1 MEIFADASIA
11 RNLQRAL
18 AGDTF
23 RTEMTLAGPVF
34 DSWYSPL
41 RNAKG
46 AVAGVIGV
54 AGDITEYVR
63 LSERLRDAAKMEAIG
78 RLAGGV
84 AHDFNNQLTAILGFA
99 EILEQSFDEDDPRA
113 EDVMQIIRGRRAAA
127 LTQQL
132 LAFGRKQVRRPTVL
146 DLNTVLTNLETL
158 LLHTVREDVQLD
170 TQLAPDLWAVTADEV
185 QIEQVIM
192 AHLFEPFFTTKDE
205 GKGTGMGLA
214 SAYGII
220 TQSGGFIEVA
230 TELGRGTT
238 FTFYLPSVSMPAA
251 SEAAP
256 HTDESGHAESH

>member
-1 MEIFADASIA
+1 MKQQLQQAQKMEVVG
-11 RNLQRAL
+11 QL
-18 AGDTF
+18 AGS
-23 RTEMTLAGPVF
+23 V
-34 DSWYSPL
+34 S
-41 RNAKG
+41 
-46 AVAGVIGV
+46 
-54 AGDITEYVR
+54 
-63 LSERLRDAAKMEAIG
+63 
-78 RLAGGV
+78 
-84 AHDFNNQLTAILGFA
+84 HDFNNLLMVILVV
-99 EILEQSFDEDDPRA
+99 A
-113 EDVMQIIRGRRAAA
+113 EDLLRDFQEDPDVVANEEVADRLKEIVKAGDSAAA
-127 LTQQL
+127 LTRQL
-132 LAFGRKQVRRPTVL
+132 LLFSRKQMPRPELLDMNRIASETVGLVARLMPEEIEFEVRIADGL
-146 DLNTVLTNLETL
+146 GS
-158 LLHTVREDVQLD
+158 LH
-170 TQLAPDLWAVTADEV
+170 ADAV